1 MRRLA
6 LLCLIAVLA
15 GLAAGCT
22 GDDEPT
28 TTGGADEQRAI
39 AVYLVRD
46 GKVAAVRRTVE
57 AEADGLPDAALRSL
71 ADGPTGD
78 ESEDGLTSEVESD
91 TPEVSVEDGTAT
103 VQLGGDPS
111 RLGAAQVVHTLTGL
125 PGIRRVVVGEGQAV
139 TRKAF
144 EEEAP
149 QILIESP
156 LDGDV
161 VEAPIRLRGTANV
174 FEATVSIEVRDA
186 EGDLVLET
194 FTTATSGTGTRGT
207 FDTDLRLRG
216 ASGPLTITAFE
227 ASAEDGR
234 PLHVVDVDV
243 EASP

>member
-1 MRRLA
+1 MRRIAA
-6 LLCLIAVLA
+6 LGLLVV
-15 GLAAGCT
+15 LAAGCT
-22 GDDEPT
+22 GDDPPT
-28 TTGGADEQRAI
+28 TTDAGGEQREI

-46 GKVAAVRRTVE
+46 GEVAPVRRTIE
-57 AEADGLPDAALRSL
+57 AAADELPAAALRL
-71 ADGPTGD
+71 LGEGPTAD
-78 ESEDGLTSEVESD
+78 ETDDGLASEVSSD
-91 TPEVSVEDGTAT
+91 APEVSVEEGTAT
-103 VQLGGDPS
+103 VQLDGAPS
-111 RLGAAQVVHTLTGL
+111 RLAAAQVVHTLTAL
-125 PGIRRVVVGEGQAV
+125 PGIRKVVIGDGPAL
-139 TRKAF
+139 TRKAY

-161 VEAPIRLRGTANV
+161 VDTPIRLRGTANV

-186 EGDLVLET
+186 AGDVVLET

-207 FDTDLRLRG
+207 FDTDLRLPG

-243 EASP
+243 DASG

>member
-1 MRRLA
+1 MRRIAA
-6 LLCLIAVLA
+6 LGLLVV
-15 GLAAGCT
+15 LAAGCT
-22 GDDEPT
+22 GDDPPT
-28 TTGGADEQRAI
+28 ATDAGGEQREI

-46 GKVAAVRRTVE
+46 GEVAPVRRAVD
-57 AEADGLPDAALRSL
+57 AGADELPEAALRSL
-71 ADGPTGD
+71 GEGPSADETD
-78 ESEDGLTSEVESD
+78 NGLTSDVSSD
-91 TPEVSVEDGTAT
+91 TPEVSVEGGTAT
-103 VQLGGDPS
+103 VQLDGEPS
-111 RLGAAQVVHTLTGL
+111 RLAAAQLVHTLTAL
-125 PGIRRVVVGEGQAV
+125 PGIRKVVIGDGPAL
-139 TRKAF
+139 TRKAY

-161 VEAPIRLRGTANV
+161 VDTPIRLRGTANV

-186 EGDLVLET
+186 AGDVVLET

-207 FDTDLRLRG
+207 FDTDLRLPG

-243 EASP
+243 EASG

>member
-1 MRRLA
+1 MRRIAA
-6 LLCLIAVLA
+6 LGLLVV
-15 GLAAGCT
+15 LAAGCT
-22 GDDEPT
+22 GDDPPT
-28 TTGGADEQRAI
+28 TTNGGGEQEREI

-46 GKVAAVRRTVE
+46 GEVAPGRRTVAAAA
-57 AEADGLPDAALRSL
+57 AELPAAALRSL
-71 ADGPTGD
+71 GEGPTAD
-78 ESEDGLTSEVESD
+78 ETDDGLAREVSSD
-91 TPEVSVEDGTAT
+91 APEVSVEGGTAT
-103 VQLGGDPS
+103 VQLDGEPS
-111 RLGAAQVVHTLTGL
+111 RLAAAQLVHTLTAL
-125 PGIRRVVVGEGQAV
+125 PGIQKVVVGDGPAL
-139 TRKAF
+139 TRKAY

-161 VEAPIRLRGTANV
+161 VDTPIRLRGTANV

-186 EGDLVLET
+186 AGDVVLET

-207 FDTDLRLRG
+207 FDTDLRLPG

-243 EASP
+243 EAAG

>member
-6 LLCLIAVLA
+6 LLALVAALT

-28 TTGGADEQRAI
+28 APADAGEQRAI

-57 AEADGLPDAALRSL
+57 ADADALPEAALRSL

-78 ESEDGLTSEVESD
+78 ETDDGLTSEVASD
-91 TPEVSVEDGTAT
+91 VPDVSVEEGTAT
-103 VQLGGDPS
+103 VQLDGEPS
-111 RLGAAQVVHTLTGL
+111 RLAAAQVVHTLTGL
-125 PGIRRVVVGEGQAV
+125 PGIRRVVVGDGQAL

-144 EEEAP
+144 EGEAP

-161 VEAPIRLRGTANV
+161 VETPIRIRGTANV
-174 FEATVSIEVRDA
+174 FEATVSIEVRDS

-207 FDTDLRLRG
+207 FDTDLRLPG
-216 ASGPLTITAFE
+216 ASGPLTIMAFE

-243 EASP
+243 EASS

>member
-1 MRRLA
+1 MRRIAA
-6 LLCLIAVLA
+6 LGLLVV
-15 GLAAGCT
+15 LAAGCT
-22 GDDEPT
+22 DDDPPT
-28 TTGGADEQRAI
+28 TTDAGGEQREI

-46 GKVAAVRRTVE
+46 GEVAPVRRTIE
-57 AEADGLPDAALRSL
+57 AAADELPAAALRSL
-71 ADGPTGD
+71 GEGPTAD
-78 ESEDGLTSEVESD
+78 ETDDGLASEVSYEAPD
-91 TPEVSVEDGTAT
+91 VSVEGGTAT
-103 VQLGGDPS
+103 VQLDGEPS
-111 RLGAAQVVHTLTGL
+111 RLAAAQVVHTLTAL
-125 PGIRRVVVGEGQAV
+125 PGIRRVVLGDGPAL
-139 TRKAF
+139 TRKAY

-161 VEAPIRLRGTANV
+161 VDTPIHLRGTANV

-186 EGDLVLET
+186 AGDVVLET

-207 FDTDLRLRG
+207 FDTDLRLPG

-243 EASP
+243 NASG

>member
-1 MRRLA
+1 MRRIAGLG
-6 LLCLIAVLA
+6 LLVV
-15 GLAAGCT
+15 LAAGCT
-22 GDDEPT
+22 GDDPPT
-28 TTGGADEQRAI
+28 TTVAGGEQREI

-46 GKVAAVRRTVE
+46 GDVAPVRRTVE
-57 AEADGLPDAALRSL
+57 ASADELPAAALRSL
-71 ADGPTGD
+71 AEGPRAD
-78 ESEDGLTSEVESD
+78 ETDDGLASEVSSD
-91 TPEVSVEDGTAT
+91 APEVSVEGGTAT
-103 VQLGGDPS
+103 VQLDGEPS
-111 RLGAAQVVHTLTGL
+111 RLAAAQLVHTLTAL
-125 PGIRRVVVGEGQAV
+125 PGIQRVVVGDGPAL
-139 TRKAF
+139 TRKAY

-161 VEAPIRLRGTANV
+161 VDTPIRLRGTANV

-186 EGDLVLET
+186 AGDVVLET

-207 FDTDLRLRG
+207 FDTDLRLPG

-243 EASP
+243 EAAG

>member
-1 MRRLA
+1 MRRIAA
-6 LLCLIAVLA
+6 L
-15 GLAAGCT
+15 GLLVIVAAGCT
-22 GDDEPT
+22 GDDPPT
-28 TTGGADEQRAI
+28 TTDAGGEQREI

-46 GKVAAVRRTVE
+46 GEVAPVRRTIE
-57 AEADGLPDAALRSL
+57 AAANELPGAALRSL
-71 ADGPTGD
+71 G
-78 ESEDGLTSEVESD
+78 E
-91 TPEVSVEDGTAT
+91 
-103 VQLGGDPS
+103 PS
-111 RLGAAQVVHTLTGL
+111 RLAAAQLVHTLTAL
-125 PGIRRVVVGEGQAV
+125 PGIRRVVLGDGPAL
-139 TRKAF
+139 TRKAY

-161 VEAPIRLRGTANV
+161 VDTPIRLRGTANV

-186 EGDLVLET
+186 AGDVVLET

-207 FDTDLRLRG
+207 FDTDLRLPG

-243 EASP
+243 DASG